1 MKILT
6 LCDKCR
12 QLLSES
18 YSVRPYN
25 MAHTTTQP
33 QKKCEQCHKQ
43 YRVMRMYIIG
53 KKGWE

>member
-43 YRVMRMYIIG
+43 YRDMRMYIIG
-53 KKGWE
+53 KKGW

>member
-6 LCDKCR
+6 LCEKCR

-18 YSVRPYN
+18 YSVRLYN
-25 MAHTTTQP
+25 MVHATTQP

-43 YRVMRMYIIG
+43 YREMKMYIIG
-53 KKGWE
+53 KKGW